1 MYPEFIEVNNQRLF
15 ACWSAQERQT
25 EQLTLLLPPFAE
37 EMNKCRHLFSELR
50 QQLTA
55 HSDLLLLDPYGTGDS
70 LGDLD
75 TASAQRWAADWLSLL
90 HIVKA
95 KGYQRFNV
103 VAVRYGHLQLIDLLQ
118 HQLPLPVHKVVL
130 WQPYLQV
137 STFLQQFFRLKIAEQ
152 MAKGEK
158 ITQKELEAQLSAGNL
173 VEIAGYPITDHFV
186 SSVHSLQGL
195 DTLPP
200 LYQQTPLLWLE
211 TSMLQNVS
219 PACEKGI
226 ALLSKHFMVQ
236 YQQLLGPPWWNA
248 SELVYNSELISR
260 SCAFLTGDPA

>member
-1 MYPEFIEVNNQRLF
+1 MHPEYIELNNQRLF
-15 ACWSAQERQT
+15 ACWTQHKR
-25 EQLTLLLPPFAE
+25 LTDHLTVVIPPFAE
-37 EMNKCRHLFSELR
+37 EMNKCRHLLSELR
-50 QQLTA
+50 QQLIG

-70 LGDLD
+70 SGDLD
-75 TASAQRWAADWLSLL
+75 TATAQQWTSDWLSLL
-90 HIVKA
+90 HIVKTA
-95 KGYQRFNV
+95 GYQKINV

-118 HQLPLPVHKVVL
+118 QVLPLPIHKIVL
-130 WQPYLQV
+130 WQPYLQS

-158 ITQKELEAQLSAGNL
+158 TTQKELEAQLNAGDML
-173 VEIAGYPITDHFV
+173 EIAGYPITHHFV

-195 DTLPP
+195 DTLPA

-226 ALLSKHFMVQ
+226 ASLSPHFLVQ
-236 YQQLLGPPWWNA
+236 FQQLLGPPWWNA
-248 SELVYNSELISR
+248 SELVYNSELIDR
-260 SCAFLTGDPA
+260 TCEFLTGNPA